1 MSRTASQLRTRALTR
16 REPEPSRPTFILKV
30 EGPAMASAF
39 AGP

>member
-16 REPEPSRPTFILKV
+16 REPEPPTFILKV
-30 EGPAMASAF
+30 EGPAMTSAF

>member
-1 MSRTASQLRTRALTR
+1 MSRTASQLRTRAVTR
-16 REPEPSRPTFILKV
+16 RKPEPLRPTFILKV